1 MFSKL
6 FLIDAFERSVK
17 TIAQTIVATLLAS
30 EAIGL
35 FAVNWGD
42 IMSVAGLAGVISIL
56 TSIASSQTGDN
67 ESASLVVA
75 TKEEGEL

>member
-6 FLIDAFERSVK
+6 FILDAAERAVK

-35 FAVNWGD
+35 FDANWGD
-42 IMSVAGLAGVISIL
+42 IFSVAGLAGVVSLL
-56 TSIASSQTGDN
+56 TSIASSQTGDSQ
-67 ESASLVVA
+67 SASLVVEA
-75 TKEEGEL
+75 TEEQ